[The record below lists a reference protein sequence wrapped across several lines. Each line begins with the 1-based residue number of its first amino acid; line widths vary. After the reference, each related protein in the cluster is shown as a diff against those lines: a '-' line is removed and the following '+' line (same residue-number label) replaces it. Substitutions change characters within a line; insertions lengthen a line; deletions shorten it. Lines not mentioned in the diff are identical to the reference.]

1 MKGVFFSKDYA
12 NICIL
17 GVLNAAISNP
27 SLTLCLE
34 NQNFKKLIKILTGF
48 KPSNGSAF
56 YLILTNNSYL
66 YEKSKSFKTG
76 MGDHN
81 HITGTMSKSEF
92 ERMSSKIIT
101 YQSYK
106 NFMDEKFQEA
116 IRSDSSDIGG
126 GNLTS
131 LQYLIAKRLDELAP
145 MKKIILHGINKP
157 HLTSQLKMLP
167 LKDLD

>member
-1 MKGVFFSKDYA
+1 
-12 NICIL
+12 
-17 GVLNAAISNP
+17 
-27 SLTLCLE
+27 
-34 NQNFKKLIKILTGF
+34 
-48 KPSNGSAF
+48 
-56 YLILTNNSYL
+56 
-66 YEKSKSFKTG
+66 
-76 MGDHN
+76 
-81 HITGTMSKSEF
+81 MSKSVF

-116 IRSDSSDIGG
+116 IRSDSSDNGG

-131 LQYLIAKRLDELAP
+131 LQYLIAKRLDQLAP

-167 LKDLD
+167 LKDLDQKRDILNPPPPPPKKNRLKRWYL